1 MTGPTSRPSRWDR
14 EAVTAG
20 VSVAAMIAV
29 PLAVIGR
36 WGADR
41 DWESV
46 GILVINLISLGGLF
60 LGAGVAAWRQRSG
73 TPLSHGLVV
82 ALGSYAAIQV
92 VVVIVR
98 LARGAEVRWGAI
110 VGNVFLALGAGL
122 LGGYAGLLLL
132 RRNVFPPSLGPDA
145 GARAARRDHEQEPP

>member
-1 MTGPTSRPSRWDR
+1 MTAPVVGERRWDR
-14 EAVTAG
+14 DAIVAG
-20 VSVAAMIAV
+20 ISVAAMIAV
-29 PLAVIGR
+29 PAAIVGR

-41 DWESV
+41 DWDTF

-60 LGAGVAAWRQRSG
+60 LGAGVAAWRQRCG

-82 ALGSYAAIQV
+82 ALGSYLAIQAV
-92 VVVIVR
+92 SVAIRLVR
-98 LARGAEVRWGAI
+98 DAEIRWGAI

-132 RRNVFPPSLGPDA
+132 RRNILPPSV
-145 GARAARRDHEQEPP
+145 GARPDREVP